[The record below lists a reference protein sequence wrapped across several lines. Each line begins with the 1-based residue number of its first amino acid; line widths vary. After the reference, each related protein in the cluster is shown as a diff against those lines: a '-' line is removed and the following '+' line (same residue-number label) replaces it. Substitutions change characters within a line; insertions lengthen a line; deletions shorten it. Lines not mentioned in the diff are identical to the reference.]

1 MVIEFGV
8 AKTGRY
14 DIEES
19 DETTEIIER
28 PMGGQTVV
36 YCSGIRNGRK
46 SKILSSVIANKVL
59 EKTAESF
66 KDSSAIKY
74 VSDQINREY
83 AGEVCGNFCMFSADF
98 ETKTIVVSRC
108 TNLPVFYYQ
117 HSQFNV
123 WDTKTQQIG
132 SGKGIHPVITE
143 IPIISAYKTV
153 KTFGG
158 VCFPAHIDRD
168 SLSVLSVLGEIDS
181 ACGFKTAELA
191 DRTKLEQL
199 GKLHPILDTM
209 HIITDSD
216 AHYLENM
223 RDAENFLEAEDNTPE
238 AVLKALD

>member
-36 YCSGIRNGRK
+36 YCSGMRNGRK

-59 EKTAESF
+59 EKTAENF

-98 ETKTIVVSRC
+98 ETRTIVVSRC

-143 IPIISAYKTV
+143 IPIISGTVIMMLSEGILNAGQNSGEKT
-153 KTFGG
+153 
-158 VCFPAHIDRD
+158 D
-168 SLSVLSVLGEIDS
+168 
-181 ACGFKTAELA
+181 
-191 DRTKLEQL
+191 
-199 GKLHPILDTM
+199 
-209 HIITDSD
+209 ITDMIQNVIEDSEEMSAD
-216 AHYLENM
+216 QIANLFLSSASAMDENKPQDDMTAIVIKVSNNSAAHARRMLVTSPIPRY
-223 RDAENFLEAEDNTPE
+223 RSIFD
-238 AVLKALD
+238 